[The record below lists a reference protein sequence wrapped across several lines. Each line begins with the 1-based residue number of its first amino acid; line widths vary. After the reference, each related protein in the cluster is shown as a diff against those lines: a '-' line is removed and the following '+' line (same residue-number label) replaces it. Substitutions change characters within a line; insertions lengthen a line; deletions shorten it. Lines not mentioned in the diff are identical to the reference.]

1 MYEKITSFVDFFENN
16 AVSEGELKK
25 QIEKFANAFMESEFM
40 HLNAME
46 EMGDRMFA
54 GKSALKE
61 AASTMTADEIF
72 VCLSTFIQQDAFIP
86 GILQD
91 LIQQDVIPKM
101 LKRLKEL
108 DH

>member
-1 MYEKITSFVDFFENN
+1 
-16 AVSEGELKK
+16 
-25 QIEKFANAFMESEFM
+25 
-40 HLNAME
+40 
-46 EMGDRMFA
+46 
-54 GKSALKE
+54 
-61 AASTMTADEIF
+61 MTADEIF
-72 VCLSTFIQQDAFIP
+72 VCLSAFIQQDAFIP

>member
-1 MYEKITSFVDFFENN
+1 
-16 AVSEGELKK
+16 
-25 QIEKFANAFMESEFM
+25 
-40 HLNAME
+40 
-46 EMGDRMFA
+46 MGDSCRKGYTLLVLHCHGYQNTFCYVLP
-54 GKSALKE
+54 GE
-61 AASTMTADEIF
+61 FYMTADEIF
-72 VCLSTFIQQDAFIP
+72 VCLSAFIQQDAFIP